1 MLGTVKRLS
10 CLLMA
15 LCAGLVAGTGA
26 FADDTEIYIGLDPSQ
41 TVAKP
46 NVLFIL
52 DTSGSMGTNVTT
64 TTPFDPAQ
72 TYAGDCASNKIFWST
87 DGRPPACN
95 TGQWFDASKSRCQAG
110 AGALGSGG
118 AGFYTDRLARWV
130 AGGTRA
136 WRQLSTS
143 TTSPPHVECQGDQ
156 GVHGDG
162 TGGTYIVNGASGP
175 WQSGSG
181 GAASWTSTG
190 NTYTIFSANY
200 LNWFHYHSTTIIG
213 TRLQIMKDVVK
224 SVVDSNTNIN
234 IGLMRYDTRIYS
246 TPPSG
251 NKGGPVIFPM
261 SNIDA
266 PGVRG
271 NFKSQVDGLTASGW
285 TPLSETLYEAYR
297 YVAGQ
302 GVVYG
307 KAPNTIVSVSGC
319 LDPSDSTKY
328 KSPMDFECQKN
339 FIVYLT
345 DGLPTYDGDADSAI
359 GSLLSGT
366 TLPSGDR
373 TCAHGTSENPQDN
386 CLDELAEYLHE
397 KDLRSD
403 LNGKQNAVTYTIGFT
418 LDFPLLSQAATKGGG
433 RYFTAN
439 TSQELSSAF
448 TQIVTEIRR
457 ISDTFTAPAVSVNA
471 FNRLFHRDELYFAV
485 FRPDADIRWP
495 GNLKRY
501 KIGVRDGEFAILDKN
516 NNPAIDANTGFFSDS
531 STSIW
536 TDAAEDVPDG
546 GAPEKGGAAGE
557 LRTPATR
564 NLYTYTGD
572 YTDSSVK
579 VLSDAVNHLNDS
591 NTNLTSAMLGSPAN
605 RTELIQWARGVD
617 VDDEDADGDS
627 TEARRDMGDP
637 LHGNPVL
644 VTYGGTEVAPDITVY
659 VTTNDGYLHA
669 IDAGNNSDG
678 STEPNRGGEIF
689 AFVPQEM
696 LGRLKDLQDDPPIP
710 GAGRDYGLD
719 GPMTA
724 WVKENPD
731 DTDAEIEP
739 AEGDH
744 VYLYFGQRRG
754 GNNYYALDVTDRT
767 APRLMWRIQGG
778 VAGDF
783 AELSETWSGPKRT
796 RVQLGA
802 TEATQRDVLI
812 FGGGFDPDQETSTV
826 PGPDSQGRAIYMV
839 DALTG
844 QRLWWAGYDD
854 PASVSA
860 PDLAFDDMTNS
871 IPANVRVIDL
881 DRNGLA
887 DRMYAADLGGRL
899 WRFDINN
906 GPDHGP
912 AVGEPLV
919 SGTLMAEF
927 QKATATDVPGT
938 EAVNRRFFNEP
949 DAALISPP
957 GKPSFMSVS
966 IGSGNRSHPLNKV
979 TQDRFYMVRDPNPLF
994 KPVNASGGDAYP
1006 AQWPL
1011 QEDDMYDVTN
1021 VIDFNDTQQAALDG
1035 GPGWMIH
1042 LSDAGS
1048 AFVGEKALTE
1058 AVTFNGVVL
1067 FATFTPVAT
1076 ASTNACSPSQGT
1088 GRVYAVNVLNGNPVF
1103 NLDQAGDPN
1112 DLTRTDRSLNLVR
1125 TGLPPDIVILFP
1137 EPDPNNPGSGGPVAL
1152 AGPEVLNELDLKNPI
1167 VKTYWYADDDM

>member
-1 MLGTVKRLS
+1 
-10 CLLMA
+10 MA
-15 LCAGLVAGTGA
+15 LTVGLLAGTGA
-26 FADDTEIYIGLDPSQ
+26 FADDTEIYIGGNQGQS
-41 TVAKP
+41 VAKP

-52 DTSGSMGTNVTT
+52 DTSGSMGTEVTT

-72 TYAGDCASNKIFWST
+72 TYAGSCGSNKIFWST
-87 DGRPPACN
+87 GGDPPECDSN
-95 TGQWFDASKSRCQAG
+95 TWFDVNVFRCQAAAGPLG
-110 AGALGSGG
+110 ASG
-118 AGFYTDRLARWV
+118 AGFYTDKLARWV
-130 AGGTRA
+130 AGGTRE
-136 WRQLSTS
+136 WRSLNTNNN
-143 TTSPPHVECQGDQ
+143 PPHVECQADH
-156 GVHGDG
+156 GVHGSG
-162 TGGTYIVNGASGP
+162 TGGTYATNGSSGP
-175 WQSGSG
+175 WKTSGPGLNWSNI
-181 GAASWTSTG
+181 SRV
-190 NTYTIFSANY
+190 YTLFSANY
-200 LNWFHYHSTTIIG
+200 LNWFHDHRETVIG
-213 TRLQIMKDVVK
+213 TRIQIMKDVVK
-224 SVVDSNTNIN
+224 SVVDSNTSIN
-234 IGLMRYDTRIYS
+234 IGLMRYDTKDHS
-246 TPPSG
+246 TSSR

-266 PGVRG
+266 SGIRDA
-271 NFKSQVDGLTASGW
+271 FKSKVDALTAGGY
-285 TPLSETLYEAYR
+285 TPLSETLYEGYR
-297 YVAGQ
+297 YLAGQ

-307 KAPNTIVSVSGC
+307 KAPNTIASVPGC

-328 KSPMDFECQKN
+328 KSPMEFECQKN

-345 DGLPTYDGDADSAI
+345 DGLPTYDGDADSTI
-359 GSLLSGT
+359 GSLLSGA

-386 CLDELAEYLHE
+386 CLDELAEYLHA
-397 KDLRSD
+397 KDLRPD

-418 LDFPLLSQAATKGGG
+418 VNFPLLNDAATKGGG

-439 TSQELSSAF
+439 TAQELSSAF
-448 TQIVTEIRR
+448 TQIVTEIRS

-501 KIGVRDGEFAILDKN
+501 KIGFRNGEFAILDKYD
-516 NNPAIDANTGFFSDS
+516 NPAIDANTGFFSDT
-531 STSIW
+531 STSFW
-536 TDAAEDVPDG
+536 TDAAEDIPDG

-557 LRTPATR
+557 LDTPATR
-564 NLYTYTGD
+564 KLYTYTGD
-572 YTDSSVK
+572 YATTGVND
-579 VLSDAVNHLNDS
+579 LSAAANLFADS
-591 NTNLTSAMLGSPAN
+591 NTNLTDAMLGIAATD
-605 RTELIQWARGVD
+605 RTDLIQWARGVD
-617 VDDEDADGDS
+617 VDDEDADSDYA
-627 TEARRDMGDP
+627 EARRDMGDP
-637 LHGNPVL
+637 LHSNPVL
-644 VTYGGTEVAPDITVY
+644 VTYGGTDEAPDITVY
-659 VTTNDGYLHA
+659 VTTNDGYVHA
-669 IDAGNNSDG
+669 INADDG
-678 STEPNRGGEIF
+678 SEIF

-696 LGRLKDLQDDPPIP
+696 LGRLKDLRDEPPIP

-719 GPMTA
+719 GPMTV

-754 GNNYYALDVTDRT
+754 GSNYYALDVTNRT

-778 VAGDF
+778 VGDF
-783 AELSETWSGPKRT
+783 AELAETWSAPKRT

-802 TEATQRDVLI
+802 TEASQKDVLI

-826 PGPDSQGRAIYMV
+826 PGPDSQGRAIYVV
-839 DALTG
+839 DAVTG
-844 QRLWWAGYDD
+844 ARLWWAGFDD
-854 PASVSA
+854 PAA
-860 PDLAFDDMTNS
+860 AGPDLAFDTMTNS

-881 DRNGLA
+881 DRDGLA

-906 GPDHGP
+906 GP
-912 AVGEPLV
+912 AAGEPLV

-927 QKATATDVPGT
+927 QRATATSADPTT
-938 EAVNRRFFNEP
+938 EADNRRFFNEP
-949 DAALISPP
+949 DAALIVPP

-979 TQDRFYMVRDPNPLF
+979 TQDRFYMVRDPNPLS

-1006 AQWPL
+1006 TQWPL
-1011 QEDDMYDVTN
+1011 QEDDMFNVTD
-1021 VIDFNDTQQAALDG
+1021 VIDFSDTQQATLDG

-1048 AFVGEKALTE
+1048 GAFVGEKALTE

-1125 TGLPPDIVILFP
+1125 TGLPPDIEILFP
-1137 EPDPNNPGSGGPVAL
+1137 KPDPNNPGSEGPVAL

-1167 VKTYWYADDDM
+1167 VKTYWYADDE